1 MLFLWLCSVSDSTRQ
16 TGAALR
22 TSIQAMEEVILNFPG
37 KMISSETVVEGGGGG
52 NDPLMIKP
60 HPLN

>member
-1 MLFLWLCSVSDSTRQ
+1 MLFLWLRSVSDSTRQ
-16 TGAALR
+16 TGAVLR

-37 KMISSETVVEGGGGG
+37 KMINSETVVERG

>member
-1 MLFLWLCSVSDSTRQ
+1 MLFLWLCSVSDSTQQ
-16 TGAALR
+16 TGAVLR

-37 KMISSETVVEGGGGG
+37 KMINSETVVEGG
-52 NDPLMIKP
+52 NEPLMIKP